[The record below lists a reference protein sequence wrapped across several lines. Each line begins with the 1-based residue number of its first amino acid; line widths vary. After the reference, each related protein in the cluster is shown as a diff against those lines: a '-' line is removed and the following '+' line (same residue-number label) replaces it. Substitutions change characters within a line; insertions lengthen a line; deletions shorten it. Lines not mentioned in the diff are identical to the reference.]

1 MCWTSAEFRA
11 QANGTFGMMR
21 LAFLHQKTSPP
32 LHEEAVERQT
42 GLVHNLINAA
52 VDNRLPLPSL
62 FELFSNVGTACG
74 WSSRA
79 PRRSCGAQCSF
90 YLPHAHK
97 DSIHSCATRRHR
109 TARLPLVRRGTN
121 ILVDRGSQ
129 VCRFP
134 LRHAQ
139 NGQQQAIRS
148 RSSLRYTSRHGQPQ
162 ASSPLTPCDF
172 LCISLE
178 TRDGFLTARVTNESP
193 EEP

>member
-1 MCWTSAEFRA
+1 VGGAPCTPSSRNRWREHEMCWTSAEFRA

-79 PRRSCGAQCSF
+79 PVDRVVHSAASTYRTHTKTQSIRALLADTALRGCPWSAGARTSSSIEDRRYADFLYG
-90 YLPHAHK
+90 
-97 DSIHSCATRRHR
+97 THR
-109 TARLPLVRRGTN
+109 TANNTQCGRVAVSVTPAATINLK
-121 ILVDRGSQ
+121 
-129 VCRFP
+129 
-134 LRHAQ
+134 H
-139 NGQQQAIRS
+139 QA
-148 RSSLRYTSRHGQPQ
+148 H
-162 ASSPLTPCDF
+162 
-172 LCISLE
+172 
-178 TRDGFLTARVTNESP
+178 
-193 EEP
+193 